1 MSTVEGRDLDVLIFG
16 GGAAGLWLLDEL
28 RRGDFRVVLAECN
41 ALGAGQTVASQG
53 IIHGGLKYTLSGLLT
68 GSAKAI
74 REMPGV
80 WRACL
85 AGEREPRLAATRVYS
100 DYCTLWRTDSLR
112 SKAGMVGARAGLRSE
127 VARLGPSDRPAVFAS
142 CPGDVFRVSEQVID
156 SVTFLRN
163 LADRQSDRLIYY
175 ESPEGAE
182 LITRTPG
189 VVEQVNFVRSNG
201 CDRLAMRPRRVVL
214 TAGEG
219 NMTLRERIGL
229 TAEAMQRRP
238 LHMVMVRGDLPELWG
253 HCVDGARTRVTIT
266 SADDSQGRRVWQIG
280 GQVAEDGVAMTES
293 DLIARARSE
302 LAAVLPDVSF
312 TGAEWATYRIDRAE
326 GRTATGTRPDD
337 PQVLC
342 EGNVITAWP
351 TKLALAPELARLIR
365 TRLDP
370 PSSSADVSLVPSDWP
385 RPDVALPPWE
395 AKNRWIRADWA

>member
-1 MSTVEGRDLDVLIFG
+1 MSTAERIDLDVLIFG

-28 RRGDFRVVLAECN
+28 RRGGFRVVLAECN
-41 ALGAGQTVASQG
+41 GLGAGQTVASQG

-85 AGEREPRLAATRVYS
+85 AGEREPRLAETRVYS

-127 VARLGPSDRPAVFAS
+127 VARLEPPDRPAVFAS

-156 SVTFLRN
+156 PVTFLRD
-163 LADRQSDRLIYY
+163 LADRQGDRLIYH
-175 ESPEGAE
+175 EAPKGVE
-182 LITRTPG
+182 LITSSPG
-189 VVEQVNFVRSNG
+189 VVEQVSFVHANG
-201 CDRLAMRPRRVVL
+201 PDRLALRPRRVVL
-214 TAGEG
+214 TAGDG
-219 NMTLRERIGL
+219 NAALRKRVGL
-229 TAEAMQRRP
+229 KTEAMQRRP

-293 DLIARARSE
+293 ELLTRARSE
-302 LAAVLPDVSF
+302 LAAVLPDVCLA
-312 TGAEWATYRIDRAE
+312 GAEWATYHVERAE
-326 GRTATGTRPDD
+326 GRTATGARPDD
-337 PQVLC
+337 PRVLC

-351 TKLALAPELARLIR
+351 TKLALAPELARLVQAK
-365 TRLDP
+365 LDSPSEPEDVP
-370 PSSSADVSLVPSDWP
+370 PIPGDWP
-385 RPDVALPPWE
+385 RPGVARPPWE
-395 AKNRWIRADWA
+395 LNDRWTRVD